1 MSTLTVTRVTHSC
14 VLLDFAG
21 IKILTDPWFSERPG
35 YLRGEPLAYTPES
48 LPHLDGVLV
57 SHGHYDPLSADRP
70 RAPGREWPADSPGLH
85 SPGGD
90 ECSRGC
96 RTGRA
101 VTPALR
107 RAHALRLHRRSPAR
121 PPAAQIYQHRR
132 GICPGDGA
140 ARNG

>member
-57 SHGHYDPLSADRP
+57 SHGHYDAWPADRHRHTRRTWCAGEHLCCAEPGFHGLLWRGYAFDSGAARGSHPLSADRP
-70 RAPGREWPADSPGLH
+70 RAPGREWPADPPGLQ
-85 SPGGD
+85 SP
-90 ECSRGC
+90 
-96 RTGRA
+96 
-101 VTPALR
+101 
-107 RAHALRLHRRSPAR
+107 
-121 PPAAQIYQHRR
+121 
-132 GICPGDGA
+132 
-140 ARNG
+140 